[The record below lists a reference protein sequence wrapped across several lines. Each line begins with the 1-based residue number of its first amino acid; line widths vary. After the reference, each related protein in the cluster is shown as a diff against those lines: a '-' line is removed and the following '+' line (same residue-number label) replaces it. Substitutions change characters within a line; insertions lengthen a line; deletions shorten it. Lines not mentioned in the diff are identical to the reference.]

1 MLILQTTIND
11 FKKYVGKYTFNFDKI
26 NLISGENGAGKSTI
40 ALHALLFA
48 LHGYSENKLSKLTP
62 KGVDNP
68 NTWVEITLSHLGNT
82 YIIKRS
88 IPTKIELT
96 INGIPSTLA
105 NNQLK
110 QEEIDKVFKDV
121 SFLKKFRLIDIKDSI
136 NLLEQTQSNL
146 RKTLVNLEDSL
157 NLSPVRDNLSEL
169 KNKKEQFNKDSHVL
183 YNHYPSVNRYSTI
196 DMNVQMLNMD
206 ISENEKEITK
216 QEAILRERSSFV
228 SKSQWQK
235 SNLLAQKSKLSK
247 TVCHVCGQQI
257 KINKQKELIE
267 QIEKDLSAV
276 ENDIVSFG
284 KEEVLQKAIVDTYKN
299 KRVELIQKKEKLNK
313 LLSKLDARLKQKDY
327 IWSNKD
333 VEITKQAIKEVD
345 GFSTYYVTEKLKTL
359 EPLINNI
366 LNKVGFVVKFDI
378 VDNNKF
384 DIRIFKGNLEFEYTE
399 LSNGERLLVGIAFQL
414 ALLLD
419 KNESGL
425 IIADEG
431 FSSLSEI
438 NLNLMLDLFINSPF
452 QLIAVIHRYSSN
464 NTNIK
469 NIVL

>member
-1 MLILQTTIND
+1 VLILQTTIND